1 MKFLNTLLLIFFFSL
16 QLFSQNDSEGIRKGP
31 NFKLEDLDGNT
42 VELNSELGDGP
53 VLLSF
58 WATWCKPCL
67 EELNEYKK
75 IYGEYKDKGFK
86 MYAISTDDEKTV
98 AKVKPFVKSKNYQFP
113 ILLDTNSDVAR
124 LYYAKPVPYSVVI
137 DKKGFIIYSHLGYM
151 KGDEIKVKEL
161 ISSEINK

>member
-1 MKFLNTLLLIFFFSL
+1 MGMITALLLLSFFSL
-16 QLFSQNDSEGIRKGP
+16 PAFSQNDSEGIRKGP

-98 AKVKPFVKSKNYQFP
+98 AKVKP
-113 ILLDTNSDVAR
+113 
-124 LYYAKPVPYSVVI
+124 
-137 DKKGFIIYSHLGYM
+137 
-151 KGDEIKVKEL
+151 
-161 ISSEINK
+161 

>member
-1 MKFLNTLLLIFFFSL
+1 MRVLNTLLLIFFFSL

-42 VELNSELGDGP
+42 VELNSELGGGP

-75 IYGEYKDKGFK
+75 IYSDYKDKGFK
-86 MYAISTDDEKTV
+86 MFAISTDDEKTI
-98 AKVKPFVKSKNYQFP
+98 AKVKPFVKSKNFEFP
-113 ILLDTNSDVAR
+113 VLLDTNSDVAR
-124 LYYAKPVPYSVVI
+124 LYYAKPVPYSVII

-151 KGDEIKVKEL
+151 KGDEVKVKEL

>member
-1 MKFLNTLLLIFFFSL
+1 MKVLKTLLLIFFFSL

-98 AKVKPFVKSKNYQFP
+98 AKVKPFVKSKNYEFP

-124 LYYAKPVPYSVVI
+124 LYYAKPVPYSVI
-137 DKKGFIIYSHLGYM
+137 LDKKGFIIYSHLGYM
-151 KGDEIKVKEL
+151 KGDEVKVKEL